1 MIDID
6 LLRNKPEI
14 IREALSKRGESLDL
28 DQVIKLDQ
36 ERRSMIVEADD
47 LRNKRNKG
55 SKELSALKDKP
66 QQLIDSMRSLG
77 QDIKK
82 LEDKIKDINNK
93 INNIMLKIPN
103 IPQDKVPLGI
113 DDSENVILRQYG
125 DILEPSFSI
134 KPHWEIGE
142 ELGIID
148 FKRAVKI
155 SGTRFFVLKGQG
167 AMLQRALIS
176 WMLDLHIKEHGYEE
190 IYVPNIVNTETA
202 IGSGQ
207 LPKFSNN
214 MYFDEED
221 DFWLIP
227 TAEVPLTSMHKN
239 EILKEEDLP
248 INYVAH
254 SLCFRREKVAA
265 GRDSRG
271 IKRVHQFDKIEM
283 YKLVQQ
289 ENSDFELDLLLKHA
303 TEVCLRLGIPYRVI
317 EICTGDLGFG
327 SSRSYDIEMWAPG
340 SEEWLEVSSCSN
352 CTDFQSRRS
361 SIKYRSARKKT
372 SDFVHTLNGSGLA
385 LPRVI
390 IAILENYQKEDGSI
404 EIPEVLK
411 PYTGFNQIS

>member
-55 SKELSALKDKP
+55 SKELSVLKDKP

-82 LEDKIKDINNK
+82 LEDTIKDINNK

-167 AMLQRALIS
+167 
-176 WMLDLHIKEHGYEE
+176 
-190 IYVPNIVNTETA
+190 
-202 IGSGQ
+202 
-207 LPKFSNN
+207 
-214 MYFDEED
+214 
-221 DFWLIP
+221 
-227 TAEVPLTSMHKN
+227 
-239 EILKEEDLP
+239 
-248 INYVAH
+248 
-254 SLCFRREKVAA
+254 
-265 GRDSRG
+265 
-271 IKRVHQFDKIEM
+271 
-283 YKLVQQ
+283 
-289 ENSDFELDLLLKHA
+289 
-303 TEVCLRLGIPYRVI
+303 LG
-317 EICTGDLGFG
+317 C
-327 SSRSYDIEMWAPG
+327 
-340 SEEWLEVSSCSN
+340 
-352 CTDFQSRRS
+352 
-361 SIKYRSARKKT
+361 
-372 SDFVHTLNGSGLA
+372 
-385 LPRVI
+385 
-390 IAILENYQKEDGSI
+390 
-404 EIPEVLK
+404 
-411 PYTGFNQIS
+411 

>member
-1 MIDID
+1 MIDIE

-14 IREALSKRGESLDL
+14 IRESLSKRGESLDI

-55 SKELSALKDKP
+55 SKELSSLKEKP
-66 QQLIDSMRSLG
+66 QESIESMRSLS
-77 QDIKK
+77 QSIKK
-82 LEDKIKDINNK
+82 LEDTIKDIDNK
-93 INNIMLKIPN
+93 LKSIMLKIPN
-103 IPQDKVPLGI
+103 IPQDLVPIGI
-113 DDSENVILRQYG
+113 DDSENVTLHQYG
-125 DILEPSFSI
+125 DILKPCFAI

-142 ELGIID
+142 NLGIID
-148 FKRAVKI
+148 FQRAVKI
-155 SGTRFFVLKGQG
+155 SGARFFVLKGKG

-190 IYVPNIVNTETA
+190 IYVPNIVNSETA
-202 IGSGQ
+202 IGSGH

-248 INYVAH
+248 INYVSH

-283 YKLVQQ
+283 YKLVAQ
-289 ENSDFELDLLLKHA
+289 ENSDLELKLLLKHA
-303 TEVCLRLGIPYRVI
+303 TEVCLRLEIPYRVI
-317 EICTGDLGFG
+317 EICTGDLGFA
-327 SSRSYDIEMWAPG
+327 SSRSYDIELWAPG

-361 SIKYRSARKKT
+361 SIKYRLSDKKI
-372 SDFVHTLNGSGLA
+372 SKFVHTLNGSGLA
-385 LPRVI
+385 LPRLI

-404 EIPEVLK
+404 MIPEVLR
-411 PYTGFNQIS
+411 PYTGFDEIS

>member
-55 SKELSALKDKP
+55 SKELSVLKDKP

-82 LEDKIKDINNK
+82 LEDEIKDINNK
-93 INNIMLKIPN
+93 INKIMLKIPN

-303 TEVCLRLGIPYRVI
+303 TEVCLRLGIPYGVI

-385 LPRVI
+385 LPRVM